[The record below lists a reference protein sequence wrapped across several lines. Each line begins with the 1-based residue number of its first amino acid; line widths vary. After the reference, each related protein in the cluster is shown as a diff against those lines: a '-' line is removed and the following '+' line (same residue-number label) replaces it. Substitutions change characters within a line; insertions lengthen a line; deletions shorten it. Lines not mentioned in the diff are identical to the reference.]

1 MPQRHSKNN
10 TAKSFFTYAEKQA
23 MKMGTIKQRLGT
35 DSHVQFAHCCL
46 TLSPVVDPVATPSG
60 HIYSREAIYEY
71 LLAQKLKLKEQKQR
85 YKAHTREL
93 KRKRDASTAAA
104 EAEKIAKF
112 IHTESGV
119 SGIAALATGAAASIG
134 ASSSTS
140 SASATSTALTIASI
154 ESSALIRAAKRKRED
169 GEGEAAAA
177 AARSKS
183 LVAELSATAVLD
195 SHIMGTAEDKKEAL
209 RRTNFWLPM
218 FTPNEEARVEKPR
231 KRPQSPMSGADLSVK
246 DLVDVKLTRMSDV
259 DDSAR
264 SSIVDAATFCCPVT
278 RKKITH
284 QKAVLIKT
292 SGYVISEEAAKMAAY
307 PTMRCPVTGTEF
319 AMDDVIPI
327 VTQGTSFS
335 SHNEVEASLCASS
348 LPVSLLA
355 PPAPAPVRL
364 STSADPTHS
373 ALPRTHNPAHL
384 RLRSLCLACV
394 LAGRPGK
401 H

>member
-10 TAKSFFTYAEKQA
+10 TAKSFFTYAEKQQ

-60 HIYSREAIYEY
+60 HMYSREAIYEY

-104 EAEKIAKF
+104 EAEKIEKF

-134 ASSSTS
+134 ASSSAS
-140 SASATSTALTIASI
+140 SASETSTALTVASVG
-154 ESSALIRAAKRKRED
+154 SALVRAAKRKRED

-183 LVAELSATAVLD
+183 LVAEFSATAVLN
-195 SHIMGTAEDKKEAL
+195 SHLMGTAEDKKEAL

-218 FTPNEEARVEKPR
+218 FTPDEAARVEKPR

-259 DDSAR
+259 DDSVR
-264 SSIVDAATFCCPVT
+264 SRIADAATFCCPVT

-284 QKAVLIKT
+284 QKAILIKT

-307 PTMRCPVTGTEF
+307 PTMRCPVTGAEF
-319 AMDDVIPI
+319 AMEDVISI

-335 SHNEVEASLCASS
+335 SHNEVEASLCAQR
-348 LPVSLLA
+348 A
-355 PPAPAPVRL
+355 
-364 STSADPTHS
+364 
-373 ALPRTHNPAHL
+373 
-384 RLRSLCLACV
+384 AC
-394 LAGRPGK
+394 
-401 H
+401 